1 VRNKKKYNFQ
11 CRHLLLYFKYFTMR
25 IKNLS
30 ATVFIALLT
39 VLLISTQAGFAQ
51 YKAVS
56 LGVKAAPSLGWI
68 KTDQQGYESQGTVAG
83 FAWGLVAEFYFAEN
97 YAFATG
103 FNFDFQNGKLAYPE
117 QRNEDLGTLTRNY
130 RLKYLEI
137 PAMIKMKTNE
147 IKGFRFFGQI
157 GLGAGV
163 RLSSKG
169 KDLYEVPQEPSQTID
184 FRLIDSQTRLFK
196 ASMIV
201 GAGVEYPFDKST
213 ALVAGFNF
221 NNGFTNALKGDNS
234 ADSSLEHQGVPNFI
248 ELSIAIMF

>member
-1 VRNKKKYNFQ
+1 
-11 CRHLLLYFKYFTMR
+11 MR

-30 ATVFIALLT
+30 ATAFIVILSFFL
-39 VLLISTQAGFAQ
+39 VSTQPLFAQ

-56 LGVKAAPSLGWI
+56 LGVKAAPNLGWL

-83 FAWGLVAEFYFAEN
+83 FSWGLVAEFYFAEN

-103 FNFDFQNGKLAYPE
+103 FNFDFQNGKLSYPE
-117 QRNEDLGTLTRNY
+117 KRDGVTGTLTRNY

-147 IKGFRFFGQI
+147 ISGFRFFGQI
-157 GLGAGV
+157 GLGTGV

-169 KDLYEVPQEPSQTID
+169 EDLFEAPGEPSETTD
-184 FRLIDSQTRLFK
+184 FKLIDSQTTLFR

-221 NNGFTNALKGDNS
+221 NNGFTNALKGENS
-234 ADSSLEHQGVPNFI
+234 ADSSLEHHGVPNFI
-248 ELSIAIMF
+248 ELSIAVMF